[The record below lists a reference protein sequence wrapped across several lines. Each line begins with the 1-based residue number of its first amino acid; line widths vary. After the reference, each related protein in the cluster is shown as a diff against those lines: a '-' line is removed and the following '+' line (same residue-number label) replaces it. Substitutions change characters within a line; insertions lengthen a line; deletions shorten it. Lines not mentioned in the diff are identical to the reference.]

1 MNVHVTALLNKE
13 PDYSMLT
20 DPNLIDLFNN
30 IFIKDPSSRI
40 TIRDIKMHSWTTN
53 NNNRPMQ
60 RLNSKKIEV
69 TKGDLQSVV
78 SRVIRMNK
86 IVNKLNQQQQRPS
99 ISQMQELVV

>member
-1 MNVHVTALLNKE
+1 
-13 PDYSMLT
+13 
-20 DPNLIDLFNN
+20 
-30 IFIKDPSSRI
+30 
-40 TIRDIKMHSWTTN
+40 
-53 NNNRPMQ
+53 MQ

-99 ISQMQELVV
+99 ITQMQEPVV